1 MSFEATLSLLA
12 NSSPT
17 KKTTYKVG
25 IRLLESVLML
35 MQNIVS
41 ICDEKDIDLS
51 DFQLLKLDMT
61 TKDQLDLLQLCKL
74 TY

>member
-1 MSFEATLSLLA
+1 MSFEAVLSLLA

-25 IRLLESVLML
+25 IKLLESITTI
-35 MQNIVS
+35 MQQIVS

-51 DFQLLKLDMT
+51 AL
-61 TKDQLDLLQLCKL
+61 
-74 TY
+74 